1 MPHPVVCPAVLVQC
15 DHCALLIFV
24 SHSPTMP
31 NFPMIQAALDQA
43 VTDGVF
49 PGAVLAV
56 RLGGGQI
63 NTFTAGMVSTHET
76 ARAVRPATVY
86 DLASLTKPLSTVTA
100 LVFLMQMGR
109 CRLHDRVESI
119 LQELADSQIGGA
131 SLWHLLTHSSGLPGW
146 RGYYERLSPD
156 ATVPATEEDRCRARE
171 ALVGMIRDEALI
183 YERGMRSLYSD
194 LGFMLLG
201 MIVERCSGIPLHQF
215 FRDRIAPLAGASQLG
230 FMPAEW
236 MDDFLQHARRHGGDV
251 APTEHDVWRGRLL
264 CGEVHDEN
272 AASLGGVAGHA
283 GLFGT
288 AEAVMAVTGVW
299 AQAYHR
305 RPTLLDPALVEEFT
319 RRQTAV
325 PGSSWALGWDTP
337 SPPSSAGRFLS
348 ELSFG
353 HLGYTGTSVWIDPI
367 HELEIVLLSNRVHP
381 TRKNERIKVFR
392 PMIHE
397 LVYREYVRE

>member
-1 MPHPVVCPAVLVQC
+1 
-15 DHCALLIFV
+15 
-24 SHSPTMP
+24 MP
-31 NFPMIQAALDQA
+31 NFPMIQAALELA

-56 RLGGGQI
+56 RHGGGRI
-63 NTFTAGMVSTHET
+63 NTFSAGLLSTHE
-76 ARAVRPATVY
+76 AAWAVQPTTVY

-100 LVFLMQMGR
+100 MVLLMQMGR
-109 CRLHDRVESI
+109 CQLQDRVGS
-119 LQELADSQIGGA
+119 LLPELADGPIGTA

-156 ATVPATEEDRCRARE
+156 AILPATEEDRRRARE
-171 ALVGMIRDEALI
+171 ALVGMIRDEALT

-215 FRDRIAPLAGASQLG
+215 FRDHIAPLAGTSPLG
-230 FMPAEW
+230 FVPTEW
-236 MDDFLQHARRHGGDV
+236 ADDFLQRARRLGGDV

-288 AEAVMAVTGVW
+288 AEAVLAVTGIW
-299 AQAYHR
+299 LQAYHR
-305 RPTLLDPALVEEFT
+305 RSSVLDSVLVKEFT
-319 RRQTAV
+319 RRQIAV

-348 ELSFG
+348 EVSFG
-353 HLGYTGTSVWIDPI
+353 HLGYTGTSVWIDPS

-381 TRKNERIKVFR
+381 TRMNERIKVFR

-397 LVYREYVRE
+397 LVYREYIGVD